1 MWGYVDVGFWI
12 GAGDDGRKGCLWDRW
27 GFLQGWVLGDGVGE
41 G

>member
-1 MWGYVDVGFWI
+1 MLMLVFGLGMGMGMI
-12 GAGDDGRKGCLWDRW
+12 EREGCLWDRW